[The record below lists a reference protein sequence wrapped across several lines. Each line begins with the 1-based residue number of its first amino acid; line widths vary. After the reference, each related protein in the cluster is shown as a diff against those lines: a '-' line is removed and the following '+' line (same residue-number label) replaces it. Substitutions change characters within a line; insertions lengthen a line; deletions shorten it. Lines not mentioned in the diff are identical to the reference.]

1 MSWVEPDV
9 TEVNGISVATVKKCA
24 MSWVEPDVTEVNGIS
39 VATVKKFLNKQQREL
54 H

>member
-1 MSWVEPDV
+1 
-9 TEVNGISVATVKKCA
+9 

-39 VATVKKFLNKQQREL
+39 VATVKKFLNTQQREL